1 MTQAP
6 ADWIE
11 PDLADLTR
19 RYPAIMTPSP
29 RGKIIA
35 VISVLGALA
44 LLVFSA
50 WWLELRFDRV
60 LTGISQLGLFSWLMV
75 PPSAGGHALLYFKAL
90 GETLAIALLGTL
102 IGAILAFPFGL
113 LAAANVIPSWIF
125 RFGLRRSMDTLRSV
139 DTLVWALIWI
149 NVVGLGPFAGV
160 LAIASS
166 DFGAFGKLFA
176 ETLEGASG
184 KGAEG
189 IRSTGGTRLQE
200 LRFGLLPEVLPV
212 MLGTVLYYF
221 ESNTRSATIIGIVGA
236 GGIGL
241 HLYEEIRTVEWQH
254 VSFIIVLILVTV
266 AIIDFI
272 SSKLRGAIAGR
283 KASGQFS

>member
-1 MTQAP
+1 MTSTAG
-6 ADWIE
+6 DWIN
-11 PDLADLTR
+11 PDLEDLSK
-19 RYPAIMTPSP
+19 RYPSIMNPGP

-35 VISVLGALA
+35 AISVVALVLG
-44 LLVFSA
+44 VIFST
-50 WWLELRFDRV
+50 WWLELSFARV
-60 LTGISQLGLFSWLMV
+60 WTGIGQLGLFSWLMV
-75 PPSAGGHALLYFKAL
+75 PPSAGGHALLYLSAL
-90 GETLAIALLGTL
+90 GETLAISLLGTL
-102 IGAILAFPFGL
+102 TAAVLAFPFGL

-176 ETLEGASG
+176 ETLEGADG

-200 LRFGLLPEVLPV
+200 LRFGLIPEVLPV

-254 VSFIIVLILVTV
+254 VSFIILLILVTV

-272 SSKLRGAIAGR
+272 STKLRGAIAGR
-283 KASGQFS
+283 KASGLSS